1 MALVWVSMDAIR
13 IRIGQKSGQFTTSTN
28 KQISTKSC
36 LFIRWYVRR
45 DYLTTPRI
53 AITKSSYR
61 AALLSSYLYHFS
73 EILKWY
79 NIVNK

>member
-28 KQISTKSC
+28 KQILTKNC
-36 LFIRWYVRR
+36 LFIRWYVQR

-53 AITKSSYR
+53 AIAKSSYH
-61 AALLSSYLYHFS
+61 ATVLSSYLYHFS
-73 EILKWY
+73 EIVK
-79 NIVNK
+79 